1 MGLSALFSKV
11 FKITEAKCLEAPI
24 RDDDDEND
32 MDQEMFE
39 ASDAMI
45 PPYRM
50 LNMPIKSALL
60 DLPGIQ
66 INGFQF
72 SFSAMMSPQF
82 LVTQEVCMAPKKSG
96 RGDMGPIPE
105 AYIGGKLPFYGF
117 AAQYHHADFTPTGQK
132 HNFSLIGRIDSHG
145 QVQAIFFK
153 PLTKRSHVRFTGA
166 FPNSNPDLA
175 QYESELETQIGSARY
190 AFSANSEALET
201 SLVQKLGS
209 KLLVATQLTYVHMT
223 RTLANSFLFRF
234 SRTPYEKYYAQFSE
248 TSRSGSFSLW
258 SRLDD
263 KTSIVTDLQ
272 ISGDSF
278 ESSAGLGYKRRSKNF
293 EVTSS
298 IRTNGDMKS
307 LFSYS
312 MQAAFKLK
320 LFLGGNLFQDD
331 FKTGYSISVGGGD
344 D

>member
-1 MGLSALFSKV
+1 MGLSTLFSKI

-24 RDDDDEND
+24 KDDDEVNEIE
-32 MDQEMFE
+32 QEMF
-39 ASDAMI
+39 DDNDRLI
-45 PPYRM
+45 PSYRM
-50 LNMPIKSALL
+50 LTMPIRSALL
-60 DLPGIQ
+60 DLPGVQ

-72 SFSAMMSPQF
+72 AFSAMMSPQF
-82 LVTQEVCMAPKKSG
+82 LVTQEVCMAPKKNS

-117 AAQYHHADFTPTGQK
+117 SAQYHHGEFTPTSQK
-132 HNFSLIGRIDSHG
+132 HFFSLIGRIDSHG

-153 PLTKRSHVRFTGA
+153 PFAKRSHVRFTGA

-175 QYESELETQIGSARY
+175 QYESELETQIGSAKY

-209 KLLVATQLTYVHMT
+209 KLLVATQLTYLHMT
-223 RTLANSFLFRF
+223 RSLSNSFLFRF

-248 TSRSGSFSLW
+248 NSRSGSFSLL

-272 ISGDSF
+272 VSGDNF
-278 ESSAGLGYKRRSKNF
+278 ESSAGLGYRRRSKNF
-293 EVTSS
+293 DVTSS

-312 MQAAFKLK
+312 MQSAFRLK
-320 LFLGGNLFQDD
+320 LFLGGNLFNDD